1 MVSLDNDEN
10 ALKRDFSF
18 KLSIRKKLIFYTSG
32 LFILVFSIASY
43 DRFVKQELDELDILA
58 RQLNVLLNNS
68 TKLRL
73 AEQQFLNQ
81 DLQNPD
87 FYETGFS
94 KNLISFDSIINYNFE
109 LLEKLSTKWIEKEVE
124 YQSLKELYSQ
134 YQTAFKNL
142 VSAKQKRGFKD
153 YGLIGKMREN
163 VHELESNIV
172 SDRFKAQMLTLRR
185 HEKDYLL
192 RLDVK
197 YLSKLQTQAELF
209 KQQLGNQQNLI
220 DYVNQ
225 YTETF
230 TDVVKIDEQI
240 GYLSNTGLYRDLNN
254 ASDRITPR
262 ITYVN
267 TELASQKKVR
277 GDRTSYSMFFVL
289 VAGFLVSLYISYQA
303 IKSIARSVKSA
314 RSAISK
320 VAKGDLNVR
329 IEKISND
336 EIGDIMVE
344 VNRMIGSLSK
354 VVSNI
359 IGINKKVNESSREV
373 AQSAGIL
380 AEGASEQASSAEEIS
395 ASMEEMFVSIENT
408 NQNAIAAR
416 RMAVDGYTKIEES
429 LGYSLQTAKAMG
441 DITRK
446 ISIIDEIARQ
456 TNLLALN
463 AAVEAARAGTHGK
476 GFAVVAS
483 EIRKLAEGCQL
494 AAAEIDELSLNGREI
509 TRQAGELLKTTVPEI
524 QKTVELINL
533 ISSSSSEQSNAATQ
547 IQASI
552 HNLNT
557 VTQQNAALAQQLSAT
572 TKDFNNHSQHLLASI
587 RYFKTKSPNIPDD
600 LIDHN
605 IQESF
610 KKATKLNKTQKVI
623 EKKMIKI

>member
-142 VSAKQKRGFKD
+142 VSAKQQRGFKD
-153 YGLIGKMREN
+153 YGLIGKMRES

-172 SDRFKAQMLTLRR
+172 SDRFKTQMLTLRR

-225 YTETF
+225 YTVTF

-240 GYLSNTGLYRDLNN
+240 GYLSNTGLYKDLNN

-262 ITYVN
+262 ITHVN

-359 IGINKKVNESSREV
+359 IGPGR
-373 AQSAGIL
+373 ALMFLAG
-380 AEGASEQASSAEEIS
+380 
-395 ASMEEMFVSIENT
+395 
-408 NQNAIAAR
+408 
-416 RMAVDGYTKIEES
+416 S
-429 LGYSLQTAKAMG
+429 LG
-441 DITRK
+441 R
-446 ISIIDEIARQ
+446 
-456 TNLLALN
+456 
-463 AAVEAARAGTHGK
+463 
-476 GFAVVAS
+476 
-483 EIRKLAEGCQL
+483 
-494 AAAEIDELSLNGREI
+494 REF
-509 TRQAGELLKTTVPEI
+509 
-524 QKTVELINL
+524 
-533 ISSSSSEQSNAATQ
+533 Q
-547 IQASI
+547 I
-552 HNLNT
+552 
-557 VTQQNAALAQQLSAT
+557 
-572 TKDFNNHSQHLLASI
+572 
-587 RYFKTKSPNIPDD
+587 
-600 LIDHN
+600 
-605 IQESF
+605 
-610 KKATKLNKTQKVI
+610 
-623 EKKMIKI
+623 